1 MKLSPAFK
9 INSKVNLEQTKIK
22 DAINQSVLSF
32 NSYSFPVLNLFNFF
46 FVVLVLLAL
55 LMTYRKISSL
65 ILALDHQVKFLTV
78 KYRNL
83 SANLP

>member
-1 MKLSPAFK
+1 MKLSPDFK
-9 INSKVNLEQTKIK
+9 IDSKVNLEQTNIK

-32 NSYSFPVLNLFNFF
+32 NSYSFPVLSLFNFC
-46 FVVLVLLAL
+46 FVVLVMLAL

-65 ILALDHQVKFLTV
+65 ILALSHQVKILTV
-78 KYRNL
+78 KYGNL